1 VLAGPSTGAEEE
13 MHGFRR
19 EEVPLS
25 TRLLEL
31 VGRRRGFVTEG
42 RRGCGSICEV
52 DQSSRADKNGR

>member
-1 VLAGPSTGAEEE
+1 VLAGPSTGAEEEE

-31 VGRRRGFVTEG
+31 VGR
-42 RRGCGSICEV
+42 
-52 DQSSRADKNGR
+52 